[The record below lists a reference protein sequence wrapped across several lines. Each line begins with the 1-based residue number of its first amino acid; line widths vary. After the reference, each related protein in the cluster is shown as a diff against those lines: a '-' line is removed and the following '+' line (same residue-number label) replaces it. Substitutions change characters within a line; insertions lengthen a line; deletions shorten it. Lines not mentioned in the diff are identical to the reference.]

1 MVRVSPASSLG
12 STQTVDMSL
21 GLCLP
26 RDALSVPVVR
36 RIATQSLRSVGF
48 LDEDVDDVE
57 LALTEA
63 CSNVLK
69 HSKAHE
75 EYEVRTS
82 LTDTVLVIEVLDTGG
97 EGFESH
103 HLGHDDALEEA
114 ETGRGIQL
122 MRALVDDV
130 RFSYVA
136 GRGSLVSMTKTLRY
150 DAQSP
155 MSRLR
160 SNQA

>member
-1 MVRVSPASSLG
+1 VFPGSYAG
-12 STQTVDMSL
+12 STARVDMTL
-21 GLCLP
+21 GLSLP

-48 LDEDVDDVE
+48 VNEDVDDIE

-69 HSKAHE
+69 HSQVGE
-75 EYEVRTS
+75 EYEVRTT
-82 LTDTVLVIEVLDTGG
+82 LTDAVLVIEVLDIGG
-97 EGFESH
+97 AGFEVH
-103 HLGHDDALEEA
+103 ELGRENALDES

-122 MRALVDDV
+122 MRALVDDL
-130 RFSYVA
+130 RFTYLP

-150 DAQSP
+150 DQGSP
-155 MSRLR
+155 MAQLRLGR
-160 SNQA
+160 

>member
-1 MVRVSPASSLG
+1 M
-12 STQTVDMSL
+12 TL

-69 HSKAHE
+69 HSEANE

-82 LTDTVLVIEVLDTGG
+82 LSDATLVIEVLDTGG
-97 EGFESH
+97 QGFESH
-103 HLGHDDALEEA
+103 HLGRDDAFEEA
-114 ETGRGIQL
+114 ETGRGIRL
-122 MRALVDDV
+122 MRALVDDL

-136 GRGSLVSMTKTLRY
+136 GRGALVSMTKTLRY
-150 DAQSP
+150 DDKSP
-155 MSRLR
+155 MVRLR
-160 SNQA
+160 SPQA

>member
-1 MVRVSPASSLG
+1 M
-12 STQTVDMSL
+12 TL

-48 LDEDVDDVE
+48 LPEDVDDVE

-69 HSKAHE
+69 HSRADE
-75 EYEVRTS
+75 EYEVRTT
-82 LTDTVLVIEVLDTGG
+82 LADEMLVIEVLDLGG
-97 EGFESH
+97 EGFDSGE
-103 HLGHDDALEEA
+103 LGHANALEEA

-130 RFSYVA
+130 RFSYVS
-136 GRGSLVSMTKTLRY
+136 GLGSLVSLTKVLRY
-150 DAQSP
+150 DANSP
-155 MSRLR
+155 MARLR
-160 SNQA
+160 SGPGTFASD